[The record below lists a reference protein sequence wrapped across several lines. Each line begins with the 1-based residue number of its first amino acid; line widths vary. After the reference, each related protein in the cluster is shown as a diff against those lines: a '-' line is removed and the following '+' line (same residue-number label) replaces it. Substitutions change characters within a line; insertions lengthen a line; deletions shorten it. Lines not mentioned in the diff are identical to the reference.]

1 MNARCLSIALCGML
15 FAALSTSAQKAD
27 NSQVINGH
35 KFVDLALPSGL
46 LWAETNIGAVEAY
59 DAGSYYAWGETEPK
73 KRFDQETY
81 KYGFDSNE
89 YGSWY
94 KKYGLEDELTTLE
107 KVDDAAYV
115 NWGSSCR
122 MPTVADFEELFNEDY
137 CTWEWTS
144 LDTPQGSKVNGWK
157 VTSKKNGNWIFL
169 PAAGYFLED
178 VNDDIGESGQYWSSN
193 NDGIEGEYAYSFYH
207 YDTAYGV
214 SETESRYSGCPIRPV
229 AEPNAA
235 GKPNVAATGN
245 AQDYKIIDG
254 HRFVDLALPSKLLW
268 AETNM
273 GAETAADVGI
283 YFAWGETEMKQK
295 KSYDWEAYKFGTSE
309 DDMTKYNAKDE
320 KEIIDKEDD
329 AAYVNWGPSCRIPDL
344 DDFRELF
351 DPDNCTWTWVEA
363 TNSSGSPVRVCKVTS
378 VRNGNSIY
386 LPDSGNY
393 IGNSINHSD
402 LIEEEARFWSRNVDG
417 YIIVPAF
424 CFMIISDETYQE
436 RDDRSHGYPIRPVA
450 EQ

>member
-1 MNARCLSIALCGML
+1 MNTRNLSMILCSL
-15 FAALSTSAQKAD
+15 LLSAQAISAQVTD
-27 NSQVINGH
+27 NSQVINSH
-35 KFVDLALPSGL
+35 RFVDLGLPSGL
-46 LWAETNIGAVEAY
+46 LWAETNIGADEAY
-59 DAGSYYAWGETEPK
+59 EAGSYFAWGETETK

-81 KYGFDSNE
+81 KYGYESNE

-94 KKYGLEDELTTLE
+94 EKYGLGDEITTLE

-137 CTWEWTS
+137 CTWEWSTM
-144 LDTPQGSKVNGWK
+144 TPVGGSPIYGWC
-157 VTSKKNGNWIFL
+157 VRSKQNSNWIFL

-178 VNDDIGESGQYWSSN
+178 VHQRAGEYGDYWTSN
-193 NDGIEGEYAYSFYH
+193 NDGYEGEYAYSFYL

-214 SETESRYSGCPIRPV
+214 SETGSRYSGCPIRPV

-235 GKPNVAATGN
+235 GSANAAATDN

-295 KSYDWEAYKFGTSE
+295 KSYDWETYKFGTSE

-320 KEIIDKEDD
+320 KEILDKEDD

-344 DDFRELF
+344 DEFGELF

-393 IGNSINHSD
+393 IGDSINHSD

-424 CFMIISDETYQE
+424 CFMIISDETYRE
-436 RDDRSHGYPIRPVA
+436 RDDRSYGYPIRPVA